1 MLTRRHFLRNSSTVA
16 VGCLVASAALTRAAD
31 ASAPAPSVIKVG
43 LIGCG
48 GRGTGAALQA
58 LKADPG
64 VRLTALADVFA
75 DRLDSSLAT
84 LKKMTAVANRI
95 DVTPATSFVG
105 LDAYQKVIDSG
116 VDVVLLASTPA
127 FRPEHFRA
135 AVAAGKHVFCEKPVA
150 VDGPGIRSVLASAAE
165 AQRKNLSVMSGFC
178 WRYDPRMRATVA
190 QIHAGAIGD
199 LRAIIA
205 TYHTGTLTTKF
216 PGTRTPGQTDLE
228 WQLRNW
234 YNFTWLSGDH
244 LVEQAIHNVDKI
256 AWLMKQEMP
265 TQAIAVGGRTVPA
278 YGNTYDNFSVAYEYA
293 SGVRA
298 TLSCRQ
304 HDGVYNEVTDYVM
317 GTEGIFSNGRLATQ
331 GITGKTTG
339 NTPVPP
345 ATCIRSSTMNSS
357 PPSAPANPSTTA
369 SAWPTARSWPS
380 WAAWPLTPAKSS
392 LGIARSTPKRCSCPP
407 PSTGTPRAP
416 WPPAPSPAKPSSPDF
431 HHEPPRLPSLFRR
444 ARRARSF
451 RPRPARRR

>member
-16 VGCLVASAALTRAAD
+16 VSGLVASATLSRAAD
-31 ASAPAPSVIKVG
+31 SSTPAPSVIKVG

-135 AVAAGKHVFCEKPVA
+135 TVAAGKHVFCEKPVA

-331 GITGKTTG
+331 GITGKTNWKYTG
-339 NTPVPP
+339 PTRDMYQVEHDELFAAIRAGRPVNDGISMAHSTLMAIMGRMAAYTGQVVTWDRALNSEEVLVP
-345 ATCIRSSTMNSS
+345 ATLDWN
-357 PPSAPANPSTTA
+357 A
-369 SAWPTARSWPS
+369 
-380 WAAWPLTPAKSS
+380 
-392 LGIARSTPKRCSCPP
+392 
-407 PSTGTPRAP
+407 
-416 WPPAPSPAKPSSPDF
+416 
-431 HHEPPRLPSLFRR
+431 
-444 ARRARSF
+444 
-451 RPRPARRR
+451 PRPVAARAIPGQTKLA

>member
-16 VGCLVASAALTRAAD
+16 VGGLVASAALTRAAD

-216 PGTRTPGQTDLE
+216 PGTRTPDQTDLE

-293 SGVRA
+293 SGTRA

-331 GITGKTTG
+331 GITGKTNWKYTG
-339 NTPVPP
+339 PNRDMYQVEHDELFAAIRAGKPVNDGISMAHSTLMAIMGRMAAYTGQVVTWDRALNSEEMLVP
-345 ATCIRSSTMNSS
+345 ATLDWN
-357 PPSAPANPSTTA
+357 A
-369 SAWPTARSWPS
+369 
-380 WAAWPLTPAKSS
+380 
-392 LGIARSTPKRCSCPP
+392 
-407 PSTGTPRAP
+407 
-416 WPPAPSPAKPSSPDF
+416 
-431 HHEPPRLPSLFRR
+431 
-444 ARRARSF
+444 
-451 RPRPARRR
+451 PRPVAARAIPGQTKLA

>member
-1 MLTRRHFLRNSSTVA
+1 M
-16 VGCLVASAALTRAAD
+16 
-31 ASAPAPSVIKVG
+31 
-43 LIGCG
+43 
-48 GRGTGAALQA
+48 
-58 LKADPG
+58 
-64 VRLTALADVFA
+64 RLTALADVFA

-331 GITGKTTG
+331 GITGKTNWKYTG
-339 NTPVPP
+339 PTRDMYQVEHDELFAAIRAGKPVNDGISMAHSTLMAIMGRMAAYTGQVVTWDRALNSEEVLVP
-345 ATCIRSSTMNSS
+345 ATLDWN
-357 PPSAPANPSTTA
+357 A
-369 SAWPTARSWPS
+369 
-380 WAAWPLTPAKSS
+380 
-392 LGIARSTPKRCSCPP
+392 
-407 PSTGTPRAP
+407 
-416 WPPAPSPAKPSSPDF
+416 
-431 HHEPPRLPSLFRR
+431 
-444 ARRARSF
+444 
-451 RPRPARRR
+451 PRPVAARAIPGQTKLA

>member
-16 VGCLVASAALTRAAD
+16 VSGLVASATLSRAAD
-31 ASAPAPSVIKVG
+31 SSTPAPSVIKVG

-150 VDGPGIRSVLASAAE
+150 VDGTGIRSVLASAAE

-331 GITGKTTG
+331 GITGKTNWKYTG
-339 NTPVPP
+339 PTRDMYQVEHDELFAAIRAGKPVNDGISMAHSTLMAIMGRMAAYTGQVVTWDRALNSEEVLVP
-345 ATCIRSSTMNSS
+345 ATLDWN
-357 PPSAPANPSTTA
+357 A
-369 SAWPTARSWPS
+369 
-380 WAAWPLTPAKSS
+380 
-392 LGIARSTPKRCSCPP
+392 
-407 PSTGTPRAP
+407 
-416 WPPAPSPAKPSSPDF
+416 
-431 HHEPPRLPSLFRR
+431 
-444 ARRARSF
+444 
-451 RPRPARRR
+451 PRPVAARAIPGQTKLA

>member
-1 MLTRRHFLRNSSTVA
+1 MLTRRPFLRNSSTVA
-16 VGCLVASAALTRAAD
+16 VGGLVASATLSRAAD
-31 ASAPAPSVIKVG
+31 SSTPAPSVIKVG

-331 GITGKTTG
+331 GITGKTNWKYTG
-339 NTPVPP
+339 PNRDMYQVEHDELFAAIRAGKPVNDGISMAHSTLMAIMARMAAYTGQVVTWDRALNSEEILVP
-345 ATCIRSSTMNSS
+345 ATLDWN
-357 PPSAPANPSTTA
+357 A
-369 SAWPTARSWPS
+369 
-380 WAAWPLTPAKSS
+380 
-392 LGIARSTPKRCSCPP
+392 
-407 PSTGTPRAP
+407 
-416 WPPAPSPAKPSSPDF
+416 
-431 HHEPPRLPSLFRR
+431 
-444 ARRARSF
+444 
-451 RPRPARRR
+451 PRPVAARAIPGQTKLA

>member
-16 VGCLVASAALTRAAD
+16 VGGLVASAALTRAAD

-190 QIHAGAIGD
+190 QIHAGTIGD

-331 GITGKTTG
+331 GITGKTNWKYTG
-339 NTPVPP
+339 PTRDMYQVEHDELFAAIRAGKPVNDGISMAHSTLMAIMGRMAAYTGQVVTWDRALNSEEVLVP
-345 ATCIRSSTMNSS
+345 ATLDWN
-357 PPSAPANPSTTA
+357 A
-369 SAWPTARSWPS
+369 
-380 WAAWPLTPAKSS
+380 
-392 LGIARSTPKRCSCPP
+392 
-407 PSTGTPRAP
+407 
-416 WPPAPSPAKPSSPDF
+416 
-431 HHEPPRLPSLFRR
+431 
-444 ARRARSF
+444 
-451 RPRPARRR
+451 PRPVAARAIPGQTKLA

>member
-1 MLTRRHFLRNSSTVA
+1 MITRRHFLRNSTSAA
-16 VGCLVASAALTRAAD
+16 VGGVIATSAISRAVDAKVAAL
-31 ASAPAPSVIKVG
+31 PVIKVG

-48 GRGTGAALQA
+48 GRGSGAALQA

-84 LKKMTAVANRI
+84 LKKMTAVADRI
-95 DVTPATSFVG
+95 DVSPATSFVG
-105 LDAYQKVIDSG
+105 LDAYQKLIASG

-190 QIHAGAIGD
+190 QVHAGAIGD

-205 TYHTGTLTTKF
+205 TYHTGSLTTKF

-265 TQAIAVGGRTVPA
+265 TQAIGVGGRTVPA

-331 GITGKTTG
+331 GITGKTNWKYTG
-339 NTPVPP
+339 PTRDMYQVEHDELFAAIRAGKPVNDGVSMAHSTLMAIMGRMAAYTGQVVTWDRALNSEEVLVP
-345 ATCIRSSTMNSS
+345 ATLDWN
-357 PPSAPANPSTTA
+357 A
-369 SAWPTARSWPS
+369 
-380 WAAWPLTPAKSS
+380 
-392 LGIARSTPKRCSCPP
+392 
-407 PSTGTPRAP
+407 
-416 WPPAPSPAKPSSPDF
+416 
-431 HHEPPRLPSLFRR
+431 
-444 ARRARSF
+444 
-451 RPRPARRR
+451 PRPVAARALPGQTKLA

>member
-16 VGCLVASAALTRAAD
+16 VGGLVASAALTRAAD

-150 VDGPGIRSVLASAAE
+150 VDGAGIRSVLASAAE

-331 GITGKTTG
+331 GITGKTNWKYTG
-339 NTPVPP
+339 PTRDMYQVEHDELFAAIRAGKPVNDGISMAHSTLMAIMGRMAAYTGQVVTWNRALNSEEVLVP
-345 ATCIRSSTMNSS
+345 ATLDWN
-357 PPSAPANPSTTA
+357 A
-369 SAWPTARSWPS
+369 
-380 WAAWPLTPAKSS
+380 
-392 LGIARSTPKRCSCPP
+392 
-407 PSTGTPRAP
+407 
-416 WPPAPSPAKPSSPDF
+416 
-431 HHEPPRLPSLFRR
+431 
-444 ARRARSF
+444 
-451 RPRPARRR
+451 PRPVAARAIPGQTKLA

>member
-16 VGCLVASAALTRAAD
+16 VGGLVASAALTRAAD

-331 GITGKTTG
+331 GITGKTNWKYTG
-339 NTPVPP
+339 PTRDMYQVEHDELFAAIRAGKPVNDGISMAHSTLMAIMGRMAAYTGQVVTWDRALNSEEMLVP
-345 ATCIRSSTMNSS
+345 ATLDWN
-357 PPSAPANPSTTA
+357 A
-369 SAWPTARSWPS
+369 
-380 WAAWPLTPAKSS
+380 
-392 LGIARSTPKRCSCPP
+392 
-407 PSTGTPRAP
+407 
-416 WPPAPSPAKPSSPDF
+416 
-431 HHEPPRLPSLFRR
+431 
-444 ARRARSF
+444 
-451 RPRPARRR
+451 PRPVATRAIPGQTKLA

>member
-16 VGCLVASAALTRAAD
+16 VGGLVASAALTRAAD

-331 GITGKTTG
+331 GITGKTNWKYTG
-339 NTPVPP
+339 PTRDMYQVEHDELFAAIRAGKPVNDGISMAHSTLMAIMGRMAAYTGQVVTWDRALNSEEVLVP
-345 ATCIRSSTMNSS
+345 ATLDWN
-357 PPSAPANPSTTA
+357 A
-369 SAWPTARSWPS
+369 
-380 WAAWPLTPAKSS
+380 
-392 LGIARSTPKRCSCPP
+392 
-407 PSTGTPRAP
+407 
-416 WPPAPSPAKPSSPDF
+416 
-431 HHEPPRLPSLFRR
+431 
-444 ARRARSF
+444 
-451 RPRPARRR
+451 PRPVAARAIPGQTKLA

>member
-16 VGCLVASAALTRAAD
+16 VGGLVASAALTRAAD

-331 GITGKTTG
+331 GITGKTNWKYTG
-339 NTPVPP
+339 PTRDMYQVEHDELFAAIRAGKPVNDGISMAHSTLMAIMGRMAAYTGQVVTWDRALNSEEVLVPATLDWNTPRPV
-345 ATCIRSSTMNSS
+345 A
-357 PPSAPANPSTTA
+357 
-369 SAWPTARSWPS
+369 ARAIPGQTKL
-380 WAAWPLTPAKSS
+380 A
-392 LGIARSTPKRCSCPP
+392 
-407 PSTGTPRAP
+407 
-416 WPPAPSPAKPSSPDF
+416 
-431 HHEPPRLPSLFRR
+431 
-444 ARRARSF
+444 
-451 RPRPARRR
+451 

>member
-16 VGCLVASAALTRAAD
+16 VGGLVASTALTRAAD

-331 GITGKTTG
+331 GITGKTNWKYTG
-339 NTPVPP
+339 PTRDMYQVEHDELFAAIRAGKPVNDGISMAHSTLMAIMGRMAAYTGQVVTWDRALNSEQVLVP
-345 ATCIRSSTMNSS
+345 ATLDWN
-357 PPSAPANPSTTA
+357 A
-369 SAWPTARSWPS
+369 
-380 WAAWPLTPAKSS
+380 
-392 LGIARSTPKRCSCPP
+392 
-407 PSTGTPRAP
+407 
-416 WPPAPSPAKPSSPDF
+416 
-431 HHEPPRLPSLFRR
+431 
-444 ARRARSF
+444 
-451 RPRPARRR
+451 PRPVAARAIPGQTKLA

>member
-16 VGCLVASAALTRAAD
+16 VGGLVASAALTRAAD

-228 WQLRNW
+228 WHLRNW

-331 GITGKTTG
+331 GITGKTNWKYTG
-339 NTPVPP
+339 PTRDMYQVEHDELFAAIRAGKPVNDGISMAHSTLMAIMGRMAAYTGQVVTWDRALNSEEVLVP
-345 ATCIRSSTMNSS
+345 ATLDWN
-357 PPSAPANPSTTA
+357 A
-369 SAWPTARSWPS
+369 
-380 WAAWPLTPAKSS
+380 
-392 LGIARSTPKRCSCPP
+392 
-407 PSTGTPRAP
+407 
-416 WPPAPSPAKPSSPDF
+416 
-431 HHEPPRLPSLFRR
+431 
-444 ARRARSF
+444 
-451 RPRPARRR
+451 PRPVAARAIPGQTKLA

>member
-16 VGCLVASAALTRAAD
+16 VGGLVASAALTRAAD

-331 GITGKTTG
+331 GITGKTNWKYTG
-339 NTPVPP
+339 PTRDMYQVEHDELFAAIRAGKPVNDGISMAHSTLMAIMGRMAAYTGQVVTWDRALNSEEVLVP
-345 ATCIRSSTMNSS
+345 ATLDWN
-357 PPSAPANPSTTA
+357 A
-369 SAWPTARSWPS
+369 
-380 WAAWPLTPAKSS
+380 
-392 LGIARSTPKRCSCPP
+392 
-407 PSTGTPRAP
+407 
-416 WPPAPSPAKPSSPDF
+416 
-431 HHEPPRLPSLFRR
+431 
-444 ARRARSF
+444 
-451 RPRPARRR
+451 PRPVAARATPSQTKLA

>member
-16 VGCLVASAALTRAAD
+16 VGGLVASATLSRAAD
-31 ASAPAPSVIKVG
+31 SSIPAPSVIKVG

-331 GITGKTTG
+331 GITGKTNWKYTG
-339 NTPVPP
+339 PTRDMYQVEHDELFAAIRAGKPVNDGISMAHSTLMAIMGRMAAYTGQVVTWDRALNSEEVLVP
-345 ATCIRSSTMNSS
+345 ATLDWN
-357 PPSAPANPSTTA
+357 A
-369 SAWPTARSWPS
+369 
-380 WAAWPLTPAKSS
+380 
-392 LGIARSTPKRCSCPP
+392 
-407 PSTGTPRAP
+407 
-416 WPPAPSPAKPSSPDF
+416 
-431 HHEPPRLPSLFRR
+431 
-444 ARRARSF
+444 
-451 RPRPARRR
+451 PRPVAARAIPGQTKLA